1 MFLVVVAGGFLFL
14 SGNIF
19 EEPRFEGIEW
29 RRADAS
35 PALSK
40 LAELVQRDAGRSG
53 RQDSILLGERR

>member
-29 RRADAS
+29 SRVDAS

-53 RQDSILLGERR
+53 RH